1 MFPGG
6 QFWKMRILGVN
17 MIADTLKA
25 ILVVGSGSFIGG
37 AARYLVSLAMKNVS
51 KGFPWATLLV
61 NVTGC
66 LFIGLL
72 WGWLTR
78 TSQMEGNLA
87 LFLIVGLCGGFT
99 TFSTFSKEALMLLQG
114 GNIWGFV
121 GYVLASVAIGIT
133 FVALGYMITK

>member
-1 MFPGG
+1 M
-6 QFWKMRILGVN
+6 MT
-17 MIADTLKA
+17 DTLKA
-25 ILVVGSGSFIGG
+25 IIAVGSGSFLGG
-37 AARYLVSLAMKNVS
+37 MARYLVSLAMKNVN

-72 WGWLTR
+72 WGWLAR

-87 LFLIVGLCGGFT
+87 LFLTVGLCGGFT